1 VSATDAHADVASIAR
16 GWQLLGSD
24 GEMVGT
30 IDGVGANYFLVRHRT
45 PYAADIYVPM
55 AAISDVDPVA
65 ATAVIDVA
73 AYQVGERGWR
83 TPPDDLVGGWEPR
96 E

>member
-1 VSATDAHADVASIAR
+1 MSATDAHADVASIAR

-30 IDGVGANYFLVRHRT
+30 IDGVGANYFLVRQGT
-45 PYAADIYVPM
+45 LYAADIYVPM
-55 AAISDVDPVA
+55 AAISDIDTV
-65 ATAVIDVA
+65 ATAAVVDVA
-73 AYQVGERGWR
+73 AYQVGDKGWR